1 MARDLKSAIFCAR
14 RESCPNLW
22 RESTPRRHCESLR
35 IHQIKGESKVKITFF
50 PALPS
55 TQEFLIEQI
64 KCGAVNHEVCIV
76 AETQS
81 KGIGSR
87 GNEWEGVE
95 SGLYFSFAMR
105 LNALP
110 KDLQTQSMAIFFA
123 FNFMQTLRDL
133 GSQIWLK
140 YPNDLFLG
148 DNKIGGV
155 MCGVVG
161 DFAVCGIGLNVVA
174 KRFAHLEKSV
184 GEKVQ
189 GDVKVFLA
197 RFFKRVESSSWSA
210 VFSAYSAE
218 FHKNYDFSFHAN
230 GEILSLKN
238 AKLCADCA
246 IKVGE
251 KVIYCAR

>member
-1 MARDLKSAIFCAR
+1 M
-14 RESCPNLW
+14 
-22 RESTPRRHCESLR
+22 
-35 IHQIKGESKVKITFF
+35 KITFF
-50 PALPS
+50 STLPS

-64 KCGAVNHEVCIV
+64 KCGAVNCEVCIV
-76 AETQS
+76 AEMQS

-95 SGLYFSFAMR
+95 RGLYFSFAMR
-105 LNALP
+105 LSGLP

-123 FNFMQTLRDL
+123 FNFMRILRDL

-148 DNKIGGV
+148 NDKIGGV

-174 KRFAHLEKSV
+174 RRFAHLEKSV

-189 GDVKVFLA
+189 GNVREFLA
-197 RFFKRVESSSWSA
+197 RFFKHVKSSSWGA

-230 GEILSLKN
+230 DEILSLKN
-238 AKLCADCA
+238 AKLCDDGA
-246 IKVGE
+246 IKVGD
-251 KVIYCAR
+251 KIIYCAR

>member
-1 MARDLKSAIFCAR
+1 M
-14 RESCPNLW
+14 
-22 RESTPRRHCESLR
+22 
-35 IHQIKGESKVKITFF
+35 KITFF
-50 PALPS
+50 PTLPS
-55 TQEFLIEQI
+55 TQEYLVAQI
-64 KCGAVNHEVCIV
+64 RRGAVNSECCIV

-87 GNEWEGVE
+87 GNTWDGVE
-95 SGLYFSFAMR
+95 SGLYFSFALR
-105 LNALP
+105 VDSLP

-123 FNFMQTLRDL
+123 FNFMQTLREC

-148 DNKIGGV
+148 GEKIGGV

-161 DFAVCGIGLNVVA
+161 DFAVCGIGLNVMA
-174 KRFAHLEKSV
+174 RRFAHLEKSV

-189 GDVKVFLA
+189 GDVRGFLA
-197 RFFKRVESSSWSA
+197 RFFKCIKSSSWGA

-230 GEILSLKN
+230 GEVLSLKN
-238 AKLCADCA
+238 AKLCNDGA
-246 IKVGE
+246 IKIGD
-251 KVIYCAR
+251 KIIYCAR

>member
-1 MARDLKSAIFCAR
+1 MQIIFFD
-14 RESCPNLW
+14 S
-22 RESTPRRHCESLR
+22 
-35 IHQIKGESKVKITFF
+35 
-50 PALPS
+50 LPS

-64 KCGAVNHEVCIV
+64 KCGAVNREVCIV

-95 SGLYFSFAMR
+95 RGLYFSFAMR
-105 LNALP
+105 IDSLP

-123 FNFMQTLRDL
+123 FNFMRILRDL

-148 DNKIGGV
+148 NNKIGGA

-161 DFAVCGIGLNVVA
+161 DFVVCGIGLNVVA

-184 GEKVQ
+184 GKKVQ
-189 GDVKVFLA
+189 GDVREFLV
-197 RFFKRVESSSWSA
+197 RFFKCIKSSSWSDI
-210 VFSAYSAE
+210 FSAYSAE
-218 FHKNYDFSFHAN
+218 FHKNYNFSFHAN
-230 GEILSLKN
+230 GEVLSLKN
-238 AKLCADCA
+238 AKLCDDGA
-246 IKVGE
+246 IKVGN
-251 KVIYCAR
+251 KIIYCAR

>member
-1 MARDLKSAIFCAR
+1 M
-14 RESCPNLW
+14 
-22 RESTPRRHCESLR
+22 
-35 IHQIKGESKVKITFF
+35 QIKFF
-50 PALPS
+50 DSLPS

-64 KCGAVNHEVCIV
+64 KCGAVNRKVCIV

-95 SGLYFSFAMR
+95 RGLYFSFAMH
-105 LNALP
+105 LSELP

-123 FNFMQTLRDL
+123 FNFMRILRDL

-148 DNKIGGV
+148 NDKIGGV

-174 KRFAHLEKSV
+174 RRFAHLEKSV

-189 GDVKVFLA
+189 GDVREFLT
-197 RFFKRVESSSWSA
+197 RFFKCIKSCSWSA

-230 GEILSLKN
+230 GEVLSLKN
-238 AKLCADCA
+238 AKLCDDGA
-246 IKVGE
+246 IKVGD
-251 KVIYCAR
+251 KIIYCAR